1 MDKVKNPNGEGSLRQ
16 RSDGRWE
23 FRVKVEGRSTPLS
36 FYSKDKDGRG
46 AKKKY
51 RDWLKATGG
60 EAVESIQTV
69 QKWAATWLG
78 VNKKGR
84 VAPKTYENYEY
95 YINKF
100 IIPQIGRMKLD
111 SVRPVHI
118 ESIFASA
125 ASLSHSARNEIKVCL
140 NGIFK
145 SARKNRLC
153 KTNPAED
160 ITLQRDPDKPPKV
173 HTRDEVRTILGYAS
187 SHKWG
192 SYVELALYTGL
203 RTEELCGLM
212 WADVDLDNGTLKI
225 CRVIAEVE
233 NTDDDA
239 IMKPD
244 KNKKMKKKR
253 KYEVIDTTK
262 GKRDRIVVLNAQ
274 GVSALRLI
282 KKSSLYVLPGPD
294 GSFLRPPLFASRYA
308 AVLRDLNATLPPE
321 NQVQKLSP
329 HKARH
334 TYASFLLEGGA
345 NIRAVQD
352 QLGHAKLS
360 TTQIYTHVDLEA
372 RKSNVTKLAY

>member
-1 MDKVKNPNGEGSLRQ
+1 MFREKNPNGEGSLRQ
-16 RSDGRWE
+16 RPDGRWE
-23 FRVKVEGRSTPLS
+23 FRVKVEGRRTPLS

-51 RDWLKATGG
+51 REWLKETGG
-60 EAVESIQTV
+60 EAVESIKTV
-69 QKWAATWLG
+69 EKWSRTWLE
-78 VNKKGR
+78 VSKKGR

-100 IIPQIGRMKLD
+100 ILPEIGRMKLD
-111 SVRPVHI
+111 SVRPIHI
-118 ESIFASA
+118 EQIFANA
-125 ASLSHSARNEIKVCL
+125 AGLSHSARNEIKVCL

-145 SARKNRLC
+145 TARKNRLC

-160 ITLQRDPDKPPKV
+160 ITLQRDPAKPPKV
-173 HTRDEVRTILGYAS
+173 HTLDEVKAILSFAP

-192 SYVELALYTGL
+192 AYVELALYTGL

-212 WADVDLDNGTLKI
+212 WADVDLAAGILMVR
-225 CRVIAEVE
+225 RVVAEVE
-233 NTDDDA
+233 NTDADA
-239 IMKPD
+239 FMKPD
-244 KNKKMKKKR
+244 KNKVVKKR
-253 KYEVIDTTK
+253 RKYDIVDTTK
-262 GKRDRIVVLNAQ
+262 SRRERTVVLNEQ
-274 GVSALRLI
+274 GLSVLKGI
-282 KKSSLYVLPGPD
+282 TKTSLYVLPGPD
-294 GSFLRPPLFASRYA
+294 GGFLRPPMFAHRYF

-321 NQVQKLSP
+321 QQVQLLSP

-352 QLGHAKLS
+352 QLGHAKLA

-372 RKSNVTKLAY
+372 RKINVVKLAY